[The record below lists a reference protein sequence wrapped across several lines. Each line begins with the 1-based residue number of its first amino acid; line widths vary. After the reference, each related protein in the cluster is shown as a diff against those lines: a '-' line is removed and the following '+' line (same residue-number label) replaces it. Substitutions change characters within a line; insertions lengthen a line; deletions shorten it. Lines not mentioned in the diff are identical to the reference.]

1 MKNNETMEN
10 KTKLRILYLYQHLI
24 RNTDPE
30 HPEST
35 VELTKMLADKH
46 GIKVSRNTISDDLAM
61 LHDCDLQI
69 EVIRSTQNK
78 YYYDGQLFSV
88 PELKVLVD
96 AISSSKFITEHKSEE
111 LINKL
116 LTLLPRQS
124 AMQMRRHIY
133 ASDRVKSDNER
144 GYYIVD
150 AINEAIEAKRKISFR
165 YTDYDINKNRILTND
180 GNPYTV
186 SPYTLLWDGEYY
198 YMIGFC
204 DERQT
209 TRTFRL
215 DRIEKQP
222 EILHAPAVPE
232 PENFSIAERSRS
244 VFRMYDTEEPIE
256 VTLLCN
262 ASVMRYFIDYFG
274 RDVDTEPVDEDYFRA
289 KVFVCPSPTFLGW
302 VFGFGGNIRILGP
315 ETVVN
320 KYKEMTGKIL
330 GKSKDSI
337 LG

>member
-1 MKNNETMEN
+1 MEN
-10 KTKLRILYLYQHLI
+10 GTKFRILYLYQHLI
-24 RNTDPE
+24 QNTDPD
-30 HPEST
+30 HPLST
-35 VELTKMLADKH
+35 VELTKMLADQY

-78 YYYDGQLFSV
+78 YYYDGQIFSI
-88 PELKVLVD
+88 PELKILID
-96 AISSSKFITEHKSEE
+96 AISSSKFITERESED

-124 AMQMRRHIY
+124 AGRMRRHIY
-133 ASDRVKSDNER
+133 AADRVKSDNER

-165 YTDYDINKNRILTND
+165 YTDYDIHKSRVLTND

-198 YMIGFC
+198 YIIGFC
-204 DERQT
+204 DERQAM
-209 TRTFRL
+209 RTYRL
-215 DRIEKQP
+215 DRIAKQP
-222 EILHAPAVPE
+222 DILRAPAVPR
-232 PENFSIAERSRS
+232 PEDFSIAERSRS
-244 VFRMYDTEEPIE
+244 VFLMYDTEEPVE

-274 RDVDTEPVDEDYFRA
+274 RDVDTEPVDDDHFRA
-289 KVFVCPSPTFLGW
+289 RISVCPSPTFFGW
-302 VFGFGGNIRILGP
+302 VFGFVGSIKILGP
-315 ETVVN
+315 ETVVS
-320 KYKEMTGKIL
+320 KYKEMAGEVL
-330 GKSKDSI
+330 GGTKNTDTQ
-337 LG
+337 